1 MMLKT
6 PINKGK
12 VGYINTSF
20 CKNGGKMA
28 KSKLG
33 MSSFDIDIKFKDK
46 EEARRYAKRLIEKI
60 RYVCNK
66 KEWSATAMV
75 CISNTEGNSTY
86 IHYEHNNKVGRPRK
100 IKEIYPHKSNIE
112 VDWHLHILLV
122 SKPSYA
128 FREEI
133 KKYIDKC
140 WYGGKKKN
148 NFDISKLYDKKTYKK
163 NTNINKAEYFIKQAE
178 EILFCTYN
186 KGNEIVIP
194 KGYSLK
200 DLNNAYMKMM
210 TARRYAKT
218 YGNEKRL
225 ALEDNYYKITEF
237 YWNITKEQDKKIIDK
252 YMKEVQLIKIAENYE
267 RIEKRNKVQEN
278 YSLRREKEEEYS
290 IF

>member
-1 MMLKT
+1 M
-6 PINKGK
+6 
-12 VGYINTSF
+12 S
-20 CKNGGKMA
+20 

-46 EEARRYAKRLIEKI
+46 EEAIRYAKRIIEKI
-60 RYVCNK
+60 RYICNRK
-66 KEWSATAMV
+66 KWSATAMV
-75 CISNTEGNSTY
+75 CISNIKGNSCYTY
-86 IHYEHNNKVGRPRK
+86 YEHNNKVGRPKKVKK
-100 IKEIYPHKSNIE
+100 INSYKGNAE
-112 VDWHLHILLV
+112 VEWHLHILLV

-148 NFDISKLYDKKTYKK
+148 SFDITRLYDKKTYKK
-163 NTNINKAEYFIKQAE
+163 NTNIKKAEYFINQAE

-186 KGNEIVIP
+186 KGNEVVIP

-200 DLNNAYMKMM
+200 DLYNAYMKMM
-210 TARRYAKT
+210 TSRRYART

-225 ALEDNYYKITEF
+225 ALEDKYYDICNF

-252 YMKEVQLIKIAENYE
+252 YMKEAQLVKIAENYE
-267 RIEKRNKVQEN
+267 MIEKRNKVQEN

>member
-1 MMLKT
+1 M
-6 PINKGK
+6 
-12 VGYINTSF
+12 S
-20 CKNGGKMA
+20 

-60 RYVCNK
+60 RYICNK
-66 KEWSATAMV
+66 KEWSATARV

-86 IHYEHNNKVGRPRK
+86 THYEHNNKVGRPRK
-100 IKEIYPHKSNIE
+100 IKEIYQHRSNIE

-133 KKYIDKC
+133 KRYIDKC

-186 KGNEIVIP
+186 KGNEIVIS

-225 ALEDNYYKITEF
+225 ALEYKYYKITEF
-237 YWNITKEQDKKIIDK
+237 YWNITKEQDKKLVDK
-252 YMKEVQLIKIAENYE
+252 YMKEAQLIKIAENYE